1 MKNSNPSPKSDR
13 SVSLIY
19 QWPRVRILADLK
31 MFGKKADLAE
41 KSQTMTDWRTHHQ
54 GQRVFC
60 FCVIF
65 RVCLISKITK
75 ESHSKME
82 NLHRRCLKVHHS
94 KLLQSFTSPS
104 SPHCKLTLITDLAK
118 FRGWLFFLP
127 RARVNLK
134 LIFLLTTGLVKFT
147 VECLLTER
155 ARRRRHIFE
164 KSQQNLSFQMVSIVK
179 WNFKVGL
186 SYYIFLFE
194 FIFIS
199 FFLTFVKIPK

>member
-1 MKNSNPSPKSDR
+1 MQVPKVIEGR
-13 SVSLIY
+13 CGGEGGEVSLIY

-54 GQRVFC
+54 GQGVFC

-82 NLHRRCLKVHHS
+82 NLHWRCLKVHHS

-104 SPHCKLTLITDLAK
+104 SPHCKLTLITGLAK
-118 FRGWLFFLP
+118 FRGWLFFFTKGQGEFEVDWP
-127 RARVNLK
+127 RA
-134 LIFLLTTGLVKFT
+134 
-147 VECLLTER
+147 
-155 ARRRRHIFE
+155 
-164 KSQQNLSFQMVSIVK
+164 
-179 WNFKVGL
+179 W
-186 SYYIFLFE
+186 
-194 FIFIS
+194 
-199 FFLTFVKIPK
+199 